1 MLAIVDAKYK
11 VHFFIS
17 KLQFCDEFVMLSKKY
32 LQVLWFNIG
41 AEGSTND
48 SEVFRTSDFKR
59 MLDEGEINFPSVS
72 QHDALQV
79 PYHLVG
85 DMGFS
90 LSNTM
95 FTVRSSH
102 RYIAKCQFCDHFVMV
117 SKKTS

>member
-1 MLAIVDAKYK
+1 M
-11 VHFFIS
+11 
-17 KLQFCDEFVMLSKKY
+17 
-32 LQVLWFNIG
+32 LWFNIG

-59 MLDEGEINFPSVS
+59 MLDEGEITFPPVS
-72 QHDALQV
+72 QDDALQV

-102 RYIAKCQFCDHFVMV
+102 RSIAKCQFCDYSVMV
-117 SKKTS
+117 SKKPLLKLNMMTLPIAVLII